1 VARAAG
7 AAAVLI
13 RMGHSDSSGGNP
25 MKIRWLLAAL
35 AAAAIAAPALAQP
48 AGTLKKITDSRS
60 IALGFRLDA
69 PPFSYRGSNGEPT
82 GYSVDLC
89 RRVATAVERAL
100 NVTGLE
106 IKWVPVTPENRI
118 QAVTSGAVDL
128 ECGVTTVTL
137 GRQEQVDFS
146 NLIFAEG
153 GSLLVRA
160 DGGPIRLSELNGKTV
175 GVMAG
180 TTTEPRLRAALKER
194 LIDARVVYVKD
205 ENDGAAAVIDKR
217 IDAFAGDRMVLLGV
231 GLRSG
236 GGAVLSLAQED
247 FSFEPY
253 GLMMRRDPAFRL
265 VVNRALAQLY
275 AGQGISEIYER
286 WFGKLG
292 RPGPLLA
299 AMYYLNAFA
308 E

>member
-1 VARAAG
+1 
-7 AAAVLI
+7 
-13 RMGHSDSSGGNP
+13 MN
-25 MKIRWLLAAL
+25 IRWLLAAVT
-35 AAAAIAAPALAQP
+35 AAVIAVPASAQP
-48 AGTLKKITDSRS
+48 AGTLKQIAEARS
-60 IALGFRLDA
+60 ITLGYRLDA
-69 PPFSYRGSNGEPT
+69 APFSYRGSNGEPT

-89 RRVATAVERAL
+89 RRVVSAVEQAL
-100 NVTGLE
+100 NVARVGV
-106 IKWVPVTPENRI
+106 KWVAVTPENRI
-118 QAVTSGAVDL
+118 GAVAGGAVDL
-128 ECGVTTVTL
+128 ECGVTTITM

-146 NLIFAEG
+146 NPIFAEG

-160 DGGPIRLSELNGKTV
+160 DGGPMRLADLGGKTV

-180 TTTEPRLRAALKER
+180 TTTEARLRAVLKER
-194 LIDARVVYVKD
+194 LIDARVVNVKD

-217 IDAFAGDRMVLLGV
+217 IDAFAGDRIVLLGV

-236 GGAVLSLAQED
+236 GGAVLALAQED

-275 AGQGISEIYER
+275 SGQGIVEIYDR

-292 RPGPLLA
+292 RPGPLLT
-299 AMYYLNAFA
+299 AMFYLNAFA

>member
-1 VARAAG
+1 
-7 AAAVLI
+7 
-13 RMGHSDSSGGNP
+13 MN
-25 MKIRWLLAAL
+25 IRWLLAAV
-35 AAAAIAAPALAQP
+35 AAAAIAAPAFAQP
-48 AGTLKKITDSRS
+48 AGTLKQIADARS

-69 PPFSYRGSNGEPT
+69 APFSYRGSNGEPT

-89 RRVATAVERAL
+89 RRVVTAVERAL

-118 QAVTSGAVDL
+118 AAVASGAVDL
-128 ECGVTTVTL
+128 ECGVTTITL

-146 NLIFAEG
+146 NPIFAEG

-160 DGGPIRLSELNGKTV
+160 EGGPMRLADLGGKTV

-180 TTTEPRLRAALKER
+180 TTTEARLRAVLKER
-194 LIDARVVYVKD
+194 LIDARVVNVKD

-217 IDAFAGDRMVLLGV
+217 IDAFAGDRIVLLGV

-236 GGAVLSLAQED
+236 GGAVLALAQED

-275 AGQGISEIYER
+275 SGQGIVEIYDR

-292 RPGPLLA
+292 RPGPLLT
-299 AMYYLNAFA
+299 AMFYLNAFA

>member
-1 VARAAG
+1 MKFRWVL
-7 AAAVLI
+7 AAV
-13 RMGHSDSSGGNP
+13 
-25 MKIRWLLAAL
+25 AAL
-35 AAAAIAAPALAQP
+35 SIGAPALAQP
-48 AGTLKKITDSRS
+48 AGTLKKIADARS
-60 IALGFRLDA
+60 IALGYRLDA

-89 RRVATAVERAL
+89 RRVVTAVERTLGIA
-100 NVTGLE
+100 NLE
-106 IKWVPVTPENRI
+106 VKWVPVTPENRI
-118 QAVTSGAVDL
+118 AHVAGGTVDL

-160 DGGPIRLSELNGKTV
+160 DGGPMRLSDLAGKTV

-180 TTTEPRLRAALKER
+180 TTTEARLRAALKAR
-194 LIDARVVYVKD
+194 LIDARVVNVKD
-205 ENDGAAAVIDKR
+205 ENDGAAAVIDGR
-217 IDAFAGDRMVLLGV
+217 IDAFAGDRIVLLGV
-231 GLRSG
+231 GLRAG

-265 VVNRALAQLY
+265 VVNRELAQLY
-275 AGQGISEIYER
+275 AGQGIVEIYDR
-286 WFGKLG
+286 WFGRLG

>member
-1 VARAAG
+1 
-7 AAAVLI
+7 
-13 RMGHSDSSGGNP
+13 MN
-25 MKIRWLLAAL
+25 IRWLLAAVT
-35 AAAAIAAPALAQP
+35 AAVIAVPASAQP
-48 AGTLKKITDSRS
+48 AGTLKQIAEARS
-60 IALGFRLDA
+60 ITLGYRLDA
-69 PPFSYRGSNGEPT
+69 APFSYRGSNGEPT

-89 RRVATAVERAL
+89 RRVVSAVEQAL
-100 NVTGLE
+100 NVASVGV
-106 IKWVPVTPENRI
+106 KWVAVTPENRI
-118 QAVTSGAVDL
+118 GAVAGGAVDL
-128 ECGVTTVTL
+128 ECGVTTITM

-146 NLIFAEG
+146 NPIFAEG

-160 DGGPIRLSELNGKTV
+160 DGGPMRLADLGGKTV

-180 TTTEPRLRAALKER
+180 TTTEVRLRALLKER
-194 LIDARVVYVKD
+194 LIDARVVNVKD

-217 IDAFAGDRMVLLGV
+217 IDAFAGDRIVLLGV

-236 GGAVLSLAQED
+236 GGAVLALAQED

-275 AGQGISEIYER
+275 SGQGIVEIYDR

-292 RPGPLLA
+292 RPGPLLT
-299 AMYYLNAFA
+299 AMFYLNAFA

>member
-1 VARAAG
+1 MKFRWVLAVV
-7 AAAVLI
+7 AAVSI
-13 RMGHSDSSGGNP
+13 G
-25 MKIRWLLAAL
+25 
-35 AAAAIAAPALAQP
+35 APALAQP
-48 AGTLKKITDSRS
+48 AGTLKKIADARS
-60 IALGFRLDA
+60 ISLGYRLDA
-69 PPFSYRGSNGEPT
+69 PPFSYRGSSGEPT

-89 RRVATAVERAL
+89 RRVVAAVERTLGVA
-100 NVTGLE
+100 NLE
-106 IKWVPVTPENRI
+106 VKWVPVTPESRI
-118 QAVTSGAVDL
+118 AQVTGGTVDL

-160 DGGPIRLSELNGKTV
+160 DGGPTRLSELAGKTV

-180 TTTEPRLRAALKER
+180 TTTETRLRAVLQER
-194 LIDARVVYVKD
+194 LIDARIVSVKD
-205 ENDGAAAVIDKR
+205 ENDGAAAVIDRR
-217 IDAFAGDRMVLLGV
+217 IDAFAGDRIVLLGV
-231 GLRSG
+231 GLRAG

-275 AGQGISEIYER
+275 AGQGIVEIYDR
-286 WFGKLG
+286 WFGRLG
-292 RPGPLLA
+292 RPGPLLT
-299 AMYYLNAFA
+299 AMYYLNALG

>member
-1 VARAAG
+1 
-7 AAAVLI
+7 
-13 RMGHSDSSGGNP
+13 MNP
-25 MKIRWLLAAL
+25 RWLLAAV
-35 AAAAIAAPALAQP
+35 AAVLFAAPALAQP
-48 AGTLKKITDSRS
+48 AGTLKKIADARS

-82 GYSVDLC
+82 GYSVELC
-89 RRVATAVERAL
+89 RRVVAAVEQAL
-100 NVTGLE
+100 GIGNLQVT
-106 IKWVPVTPENRI
+106 WVPVTPENRI
-118 QAVTSGAVDL
+118 AAVTGGAVDL

-146 NLIFAEG
+146 NLIFVEG

-160 DGGPIRLSELNGKTV
+160 DGGPTRLADLAGKTV

-180 TTTEPRLRAALKER
+180 TTTEASLRAALKQR
-194 LIDARVVYVKD
+194 LVDARVVNVKD
-205 ENDGAAAVIDKR
+205 ENDGAAAVVDRR

-236 GGAVLSLAQED
+236 GGQVLSLAQED

-275 AGQGISEIYER
+275 AGQGIAEIYDR
-286 WFGKLG
+286 WFGKVG

>member
-1 VARAAG
+1 
-7 AAAVLI
+7 
-13 RMGHSDSSGGNP
+13 

-48 AGTLKKITDSRS
+48 VGTLKKITDSRS

>member
-1 VARAAG
+1 
-7 AAAVLI
+7 
-13 RMGHSDSSGGNP
+13 
-25 MKIRWLLAAL
+25 MKFRWLLAAV
-35 AAAAIAAPALAQP
+35 AAAAIAAPAFAQP
-48 AGTLKKITDSRS
+48 SGTLKKIAEARS
-60 IALGFRLDA
+60 IALGYRLDA
-69 PPFSYRGSNGEPT
+69 VPFSYRDSNGEPN

-89 RRVATAVERAL
+89 RRVVIAIERAV
-100 NVTGLE
+100 NVGKLE
-106 IKWVPVTPENRI
+106 LKWVQVTPESRI
-118 QAVTSGAVDL
+118 AQVAGGAVDL

-160 DGGPIRLSELNGKTV
+160 EGGPTQLSQLAGKTV

-180 TTTEPRLRAALKER
+180 TTTEERLRGALKDR
-194 LIDARVVYVKD
+194 LIDARIVHVKD

-236 GGAVLSLAQED
+236 GGQVLSLAQED

-265 VVNRALAQLY
+265 VVNRALSQLY
-275 AGQGISEIYER
+275 AGPGIMEIYDR
-286 WFGKLG
+286 WFGKVG

-299 AMYYLNAFA
+299 AMYYLNSFA

>member
-1 VARAAG
+1 
-7 AAAVLI
+7 
-13 RMGHSDSSGGNP
+13 MN
-25 MKIRWLLAAL
+25 IRWLLAA
-35 AAAAIAAPALAQP
+35 AAVAFAAPAFAQP
-48 AGTLKKITDSRS
+48 SGTLKKIADARS
-60 IALGFRLDA
+60 IALGYRLDA
-69 PPFSYRGSNGEPT
+69 APFSYRDSNGEPN

-89 RRVATAVERAL
+89 RRVVIAVERAL
-100 NVTGLE
+100 DIGNLGV
-106 IKWVPVTPENRI
+106 KWVPVTPENRVE
-118 QAVTSGAVDL
+118 QVASGAADL

-153 GSLLVRA
+153 GSLLVLA
-160 DGGPIRLSELNGKTV
+160 DGGPTRLSQLAGRSV

-180 TTTEPRLRAALKER
+180 TTTESRLRAALKER
-194 LIDARVVYVKD
+194 QISARVVNVKD

-236 GGAVLSLAQED
+236 GGQVLSLAQED

-265 VVNRALAQLY
+265 VVNRALSQLY
-275 AGQGISEIYER
+275 AGPGIMEIYDR
-286 WFGKLG
+286 WFGKVG

-299 AMYYLNAFA
+299 AMYYLNSFA

>member
-1 VARAAG
+1 MKFRWVL
-7 AAAVLI
+7 AAV
-13 RMGHSDSSGGNP
+13 
-25 MKIRWLLAAL
+25 AAVS
-35 AAAAIAAPALAQP
+35 IGAPALAQP
-48 AGTLKKITDSRS
+48 AGTLKKIADARS
-60 IALGFRLDA
+60 IALGYRLDA

-89 RRVATAVERAL
+89 RRVVAAVERTLGVA
-100 NVTGLE
+100 NLE
-106 IKWVPVTPENRI
+106 VKWVPVTPENRI
-118 QAVTSGAVDL
+118 AQVAGGTVDL

-160 DGGPIRLSELNGKTV
+160 DGGPTRLAELAGKTV

-180 TTTEPRLRAALKER
+180 TTTEIRLRAALQER
-194 LIDARVVYVKD
+194 LIDARIVNVKD
-205 ENDGAAAVIDKR
+205 ENDGAAAVIDRR
-217 IDAFAGDRMVLLGV
+217 IDAFAGDRIVLLGV
-231 GLRSG
+231 GLRAG

-265 VVNRALAQLY
+265 AVNRALAQLY
-275 AGQGISEIYER
+275 AGQGIVEIYDR
-286 WFGKLG
+286 WFGRLG

>member
-1 VARAAG
+1 MR
-7 AAAVLI
+7 
-13 RMGHSDSSGGNP
+13 
-25 MKIRWLLAAL
+25 IRWLVAAVV
-35 AAAAIAAPALAQP
+35 AAAMAAPALAQP
-48 AGTLKKITDSRS
+48 AGTLKKIAEARS

-69 PPFSYRGSNGEPT
+69 APFSYRGSSGEPT

-89 RRVATAVERAL
+89 RRVVTAVEQAL
-100 NVTGLE
+100 NVGSLE
-106 IKWVPVTPENRI
+106 VKWVPVTPENRI
-118 QAVTSGAVDL
+118 AAVTGGAVDL

-146 NLIFAEG
+146 SLIFAEG

-160 DGGPIRLSELNGKTV
+160 EDGPMRLSQLAGRTV

-180 TTTEPRLRAALKER
+180 TTTETRLRAALKDR
-194 LIDARVVYVKD
+194 LIEARVVHVKD
-205 ENDGAAAVIDKR
+205 ENDGAAAVIDRR

-236 GGAVLSLAQED
+236 GGQVLALARED

-265 VVNRALAQLY
+265 VVNRALARLY
-275 AGQGISEIYER
+275 GGDGINEIYDR
-286 WFGKLG
+286 WFGQVG

-299 AMYYLNAFA
+299 AMYYLNALP

>member
-1 VARAAG
+1 
-7 AAAVLI
+7 
-13 RMGHSDSSGGNP
+13 
-25 MKIRWLLAAL
+25 MKLKWLLAA
-35 AAAAIAAPALAQP
+35 AAAAVVAVPAVAQP
-48 AGTLKKITDSRS
+48 VGTLKRIADGRS
-60 IALGFRLDA
+60 ITLGFRTDA
-69 PPFSYRGSNGEPT
+69 APFSFKGGDGQPA

-89 RRVATAVERAL
+89 KRVVASVERAL
-100 NVTGLE
+100 NISNLDV
-106 IKWVPVTPENRI
+106 KWVPVTTETRI
-118 QAVTSGAVDL
+118 PQVVSGAVDL
-128 ECGVTTVTL
+128 ECGVTTITL

-146 NLIFAEG
+146 NQIFVEG

-265 VVNRALAQLY
+265 VVNRALVQLY
-275 AGQGISEIYER
+275 GGAGIVEIYER

>member
-1 VARAAG
+1 MHWLAG
-7 AAAVLI
+7 ALVATMLT
-13 RMGHSDSSGGNP
+13 
-25 MKIRWLLAAL
+25 L
-35 AAAAIAAPALAQP
+35 PALAQQP
-48 AGTLKKITDSRS
+48 AGTLKKIADSRS
-60 IALGFRLDA
+60 ISLGYRVDA
-69 PPFSYRGSNGEPT
+69 VPFSYRGTDGQPA

-89 RRVATAVERAL
+89 RSVVAAVERAL
-100 NVTGLE
+100 AVGRLDVR
-106 IKWVPVTPENRI
+106 WVPVTPENRVA
-118 QAVTSGAVDL
+118 QVASGAVDL

-153 GSLLVRA
+153 GSWLARA
-160 DGGPIRLSELNGKTV
+160 NGGPLRLADLAGRTV
-175 GVMAG
+175 GVIAG
-180 TTTEPRLRAALKER
+180 TTTEARLRAALKER
-194 LIDARVVYVKD
+194 GIDARVVGVKD
-205 ENDGAAAVIDKR
+205 ERDGAGAVMEQR

-231 GLRSG
+231 GLRAG
-236 GGAVLSLAQED
+236 GNDVLSLSLED

-253 GLMMRRDPAFRL
+253 GLMMRRDPEFRL

-275 AGQGISEIYER
+275 RGKGIVEIYDR
-286 WFGKLG
+286 WFGTLG

>member
-1 VARAAG
+1 
-7 AAAVLI
+7 
-13 RMGHSDSSGGNP
+13 MN
-25 MKIRWLLAAL
+25 IRWLLAAVT
-35 AAAAIAAPALAQP
+35 AAAIAAPAFAQP
-48 AGTLKKITDSRS
+48 AGTLKQIADARS

-69 PPFSYRGSNGEPT
+69 APFSYRGSNGEPT

-89 RRVATAVERAL
+89 RRVVAAVERAL

-118 QAVTSGAVDL
+118 SAVTSGAVDL
-128 ECGVTTVTL
+128 ECGVSTVTL

-160 DGGPIRLSELNGKTV
+160 DGGPMRLADLGGRTV

-180 TTTEPRLRAALKER
+180 TTTEARLRAVLKER
-194 LIDARVVYVKD
+194 LIEARVVNVKD

-217 IDAFAGDRMVLLGV
+217 IDAFAGDRIVLLGV

-236 GGAVLSLAQED
+236 GGAVLALAQED

-275 AGQGISEIYER
+275 SGQGIVEIYER
-286 WFGKLG
+286 WFGRLG
-292 RPGPLLA
+292 RPGPLLT

>member
-1 VARAAG
+1 
-7 AAAVLI
+7 
-13 RMGHSDSSGGNP
+13 MN
-25 MKIRWLLAAL
+25 IRWLLAAVT
-35 AAAAIAAPALAQP
+35 AAVIAVPASAQP
-48 AGTLKKITDSRS
+48 AGTLKQIAEARS
-60 IALGFRLDA
+60 ITLGYRLDA
-69 PPFSYRGSNGEPT
+69 APFSYRGSNGEPT

-89 RRVATAVERAL
+89 RRVVSAVEQAL
-100 NVTGLE
+100 NVASVGV
-106 IKWVPVTPENRI
+106 KWVAVTPENRI
-118 QAVTSGAVDL
+118 GAVAGGAVDL
-128 ECGVTTVTL
+128 ECGVTTITL

-146 NLIFAEG
+146 NPIFAEG

-160 DGGPIRLSELNGKTV
+160 DGGPMRLADLGGKTV

-180 TTTEPRLRAALKER
+180 TTTEVRLRALLKER
-194 LIDARVVYVKD
+194 LIDARVVNVKD

-217 IDAFAGDRMVLLGV
+217 IDAFAGDRIVLLGV

-236 GGAVLSLAQED
+236 GGAVLALAQED

-275 AGQGISEIYER
+275 SGQGIVEIYDR

-292 RPGPLLA
+292 RPGPLLT
-299 AMYYLNAFA
+299 AMFYLNAFA

>member
-1 VARAAG
+1 
-7 AAAVLI
+7 
-13 RMGHSDSSGGNP
+13 MN
-25 MKIRWLLAAL
+25 IRWLLAAV
-35 AAAAIAAPALAQP
+35 AAVLFAAPALAQP
-48 AGTLKKITDSRS
+48 AGTLKKIADARS

-82 GYSVDLC
+82 GYSVELC
-89 RRVATAVERAL
+89 RRVVAAVEQAL
-100 NVTGLE
+100 GIGNLQVT
-106 IKWVPVTPENRI
+106 WVPVTPENRI
-118 QAVTSGAVDL
+118 AAVTGGAVDL

-146 NLIFAEG
+146 NLIFVEG

-160 DGGPIRLSELNGKTV
+160 DGGPTRLADLAGKTV
-175 GVMAG
+175 GVMPG
-180 TTTEPRLRAALKER
+180 TTTETRLRAVLKER
-194 LIDARVVYVKD
+194 VIDAKVINVTD
-205 ENDGAAAVIDKR
+205 ERDGTAAVIDRR
-217 IDAFAGDRMVLLGV
+217 IDAFAGDRIVLLGA
-231 GLRSG
+231 GLRAG
-236 GGAVLSLAQED
+236 GGDVLSLAQED

-275 AGQGISEIYER
+275 SGPGIGEIYER

-292 RPGPLLA
+292 KPGPLLVS
-299 AMYYLNAFA
+299 MYYLNAIA

>member
-1 VARAAG
+1 MRTRG
-7 AAAVLI
+7 
-13 RMGHSDSSGGNP
+13 
-25 MKIRWLLAAL
+25 LLAAVI
-35 AAAAIAAPALAQP
+35 AAAAFAAPALAQP
-48 AGTLKKITDSRS
+48 AGTLKKIADARS

-69 PPFSYRGSNGEPT
+69 APFSYRGSNGEPT

-89 RRVATAVERAL
+89 RRVVTAVERAL
-100 NVTGLE
+100 NVGNLE
-106 IKWVPVTPENRI
+106 VKWVPVTPENRI
-118 QAVTSGAVDL
+118 AAVAGGAVDL

-160 DGGPIRLSELNGKTV
+160 DGGPMRLADLAGRTV

-180 TTTEPRLRAALKER
+180 TTTETRLRAVLKER
-194 LIDARVVYVKD
+194 LIDARIVNVKD
-205 ENDGAAAVIDKR
+205 ENDGAAAVIDRR
-217 IDAFAGDRMVLLGV
+217 IDAFAGDRMVLLGA

-265 VVNRALAQLY
+265 VVNRALSQLY
-275 AGQGISEIYER
+275 AGQGINEIYDR
-286 WFGKLG
+286 WFGKVG

-299 AMYYLNAFA
+299 AMYYLNTFP

>member
-1 VARAAG
+1 
-7 AAAVLI
+7 
-13 RMGHSDSSGGNP
+13 
-25 MKIRWLLAAL
+25 MKIRWLLAAV

-48 AGTLKKITDSRS
+48 AGTLKKIAEARS

-69 PPFSYRGSNGEPT
+69 APFSYRGSNGEPT
-82 GYSVDLC
+82 GYTVDLC
-89 RRVATAVERAL
+89 RRVVAAVERAL
-100 NVTGLE
+100 NVSALE

-118 QAVTSGAVDL
+118 AAVTSGAVDL

-153 GSLLVRA
+153 GSLLVLA
-160 DGGPIRLSELNGKTV
+160 DGGPTRLSELAGRTV

-180 TTTEPRLRAALKER
+180 TTTEARLRAALKER
-194 LIDARVVYVKD
+194 LIDARIVHVKD

-217 IDAFAGDRMVLLGV
+217 VDAFAGDRMVLLGV

-265 VVNRALAQLY
+265 VVNRALSQLY
-275 AGQGISEIYER
+275 AGQGIVEIYDR
-286 WFGKLG
+286 WFGKVG

>member
-1 VARAAG
+1 MKFHWIL
-7 AAAVLI
+7 AAV
-13 RMGHSDSSGGNP
+13 
-25 MKIRWLLAAL
+25 AAVS
-35 AAAAIAAPALAQP
+35 IGAPALAQP
-48 AGTLKKITDSRS
+48 AGTLKKIADARS
-60 IALGFRLDA
+60 ISLGYRLDA

-89 RRVATAVERAL
+89 RRVVAAVERTLGVA
-100 NVTGLE
+100 NLE
-106 IKWVPVTPENRI
+106 VKWVPVTPESRI
-118 QAVTSGAVDL
+118 AQVTGGTVDL

-160 DGGPIRLSELNGKTV
+160 DGGPTRLSELAGKTV

-180 TTTEPRLRAALKER
+180 TTTETRLRAVLQER
-194 LIDARVVYVKD
+194 LIDARIVSVKD
-205 ENDGAAAVIDKR
+205 ENDGAAAVIDRR
-217 IDAFAGDRMVLLGV
+217 IDAFAGDRIVLLGV
-231 GLRSG
+231 GLRAG

-275 AGQGISEIYER
+275 AGQGIVEIYDR
-286 WFGKLG
+286 WFGRLG
-292 RPGPLLA
+292 RPGPLLT
-299 AMYYLNAFA
+299 AMYYLNALA

>member
-1 VARAAG
+1 MNFR
-7 AAAVLI
+7 
-13 RMGHSDSSGGNP
+13 GGKS
-25 MKIRWLLAAL
+25 MKIRWLLAAI
-35 AAAAIAAPALAQP
+35 AAVSIAAPALAQP
-48 AGTLKKITDSRS
+48 AGTLKKIADARS

-69 PPFSYRGSNGEPT
+69 APFSYRGSNGEPT

-89 RRVATAVERAL
+89 RRVVTAIERAL
-100 NVTGLE
+100 NASSLE
-106 IKWVPVTPENRI
+106 IRWVPVTPENRI
-118 QAVTSGAVDL
+118 PAVVNGAVDL

-160 DGGPIRLSELNGKTV
+160 EGGPMRLSELNGKTV

-180 TTTEPRLRAALKER
+180 TTTETRLRAALKER
-194 LIDARVVYVKD
+194 LIDARIVNVKD

-217 IDAFAGDRMVLLGV
+217 VDAFAGDRMVLLGV

-236 GGAVLSLAQED
+236 GGQVLSLAQED

-275 AGQGISEIYER
+275 AGQGINEIYDR
-286 WFGKLG
+286 WFGKVG